1 MLLAQ
6 ITDLHV
12 ALPGTLLD
20 SRYRTS
26 EHLQRAVAHL
36 LGLDPGPDAVVITGD
51 LVDAGSAT
59 EYERLVEL
67 LAPLTAPVYVIPGNH
82 DEREAMRAAFGP
94 RGYLPAEGFLCYAVD
109 LGALRLVALD
119 TNVPGEPGGA
129 LCAARLAWLDACLA
143 GAPDRPTV
151 VVLHHPPFT
160 TGIEQMDGMGLV
172 GADGLA
178 EVIGR
183 HGHVERVLCGHVHR
197 PITRR
202 FAGTVAVACPGTA
215 HQIALDLRHPGGL
228 AIVREPPACMLH
240 VWSEQTGLVS
250 HMSYVDP
257 RAEIDVIYPP
267 RPG

>member
-36 LGLDPGPDAVVITGD
+36 MALDPAPDAVVITGD

-67 LAPLTAPVYVIPGNH
+67 LAPLTAPVYVVPGNH

-94 RGYLPAEGFLCYAVD
+94 RGYFPAEGFLCYAVD
-109 LGALRLVALD
+109 LGDLRLVALD
-119 TNVPGEPGGA
+119 TNVPGSPCGE
-129 LCAARLAWLDACLA
+129 LCPARLAWLDACLA
-143 GAPDRPTV
+143 GAPDRPTI
-151 VVLHHPPFT
+151 VVLHHPPFA

-178 EVIGR
+178 DVIGK
-183 HGHVERVLCGHVHR
+183 HGQVERILCGHIHR
-197 PITRR
+197 SIVRR
-202 FAGTVAVACPGTA
+202 FAGTIASTCPSTA
-215 HQIALDLRHPGGL
+215 HQVELDLRERGRL
-228 AIVREPPACMLH
+228 AVLEEPPACALH
-240 VWSEQTGLVS
+240 RWSDETGLVS
-250 HMSYVDP
+250 HLSFIGDFGPVHVVSE
-257 RAEIDVIYPP
+257 AST
-267 RPG
+267 